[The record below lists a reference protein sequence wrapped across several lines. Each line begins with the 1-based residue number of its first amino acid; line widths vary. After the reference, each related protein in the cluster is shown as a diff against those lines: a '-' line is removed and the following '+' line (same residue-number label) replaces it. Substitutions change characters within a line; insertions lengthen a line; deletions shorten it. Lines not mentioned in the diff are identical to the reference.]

1 MVRTGQSITDFVDT
15 LPDQHATPEL
25 HIACS
30 DTEKFPLMERLSAFA
45 KTHYDHKDLTLIDG
59 VRVRTIDGWWLVRAS
74 NTEAAL
80 VVRAEGTSVDALD
93 RLVKNIET
101 ALGIAGL
108 NWRA

>member
-1 MVRTGQSITDFVDT
+1 M
-15 LPDQHATPEL
+15 

-45 KTHYDHKDLTLIDG
+45 TTHYDHKDLTLIDG

-80 VVRAEGTSVDALD
+80 VVRRAPALM
-93 RLVKNIET
+93 RLT
-101 ALGIAGL
+101 GL
-108 NWRA
+108 SKILRQRLA

>member
-1 MVRTGQSITDFVDT
+1 M
-15 LPDQHATPEL
+15 
-25 HIACS
+25 
-30 DTEKFPLMERLSAFA
+30 
-45 KTHYDHKDLTLIDG
+45 
-59 VRVRTIDGWWLVRAS
+59 RAS

-93 RLVKNIET
+93 QLVKNIET